1 MTLRLWPYGRRASV
15 GELVVGVV
23 EVGSSCEVEA
33 LQEGGGV
40 PWGQA
45 VSAKSPDSAAAA
57 AAAAAGAVGMLTCGQ
72 ATLCSALH
80 PSSSSS
86 YRARAAQ
93 GVHREGGPFTPV
105 GLGPEGEVFVF
116 TFGALGT
123 AGGLLLGL
131 SIPFYAQ
138 KGVHL

>member
-1 MTLRLWPYGRRASV
+1 MRWKHYRK
-15 GELVVGVV
+15 
-23 EVGSSCEVEA
+23 
-33 LQEGGGV
+33 GGV
-40 PWGQA
+40 PWRQA
-45 VSAKSPDSAAAA
+45 GSAEPPDSAA

-86 YRARAAQ
+86 YWARAAQ
-93 GVHREGGPFTPV
+93 GVQREGGPFTPV

>member
-1 MTLRLWPYGRRASV
+1 MADGPLSVSWRLGWW
-15 GELVVGVV
+15 EWGVHV
-23 EVGSSCEVEA
+23 RWKHYRK
-33 LQEGGGV
+33 GGV
-40 PWGQA
+40 PWRQA
-45 VSAKSPDSAAAA
+45 VSAEPPDS

-123 AGGLLLGL
+123 ASGLLLGL